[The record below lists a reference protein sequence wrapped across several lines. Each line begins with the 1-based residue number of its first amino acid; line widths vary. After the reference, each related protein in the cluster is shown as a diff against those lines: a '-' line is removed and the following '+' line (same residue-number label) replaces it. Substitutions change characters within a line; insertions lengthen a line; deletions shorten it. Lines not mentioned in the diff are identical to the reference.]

1 MLRLSIN
8 TVFELAQ
15 ATDCLIKQYKPVLTL
30 LPVTNMFPF
39 LSGYKSTTSSYVGT
53 SPLFCDPSLRL
64 MKAYLKINWLHKTEI
79 ILNFSL
85 SLGHSSVTW
94 SAKQNTS
101 HSQELFKAETK
112 GKTQIKDAHCYSIF
126 NLSRVLQKS
135 EWIKKHLL
143 SHHVPYSW

>member
-8 TVFELAQ
+8 MVSELAQ
-15 ATDCLIKQYKPVLTL
+15 ATVCLIKQYQPVLMS

-39 LSGYKSTTSSYVGT
+39 WSGYKSTTSPYVGT
-53 SPLFCDPSLRL
+53 SPLFCDRPLCL
-64 MKAYLKINWLHKTEI
+64 MTAYLKINSLQRTEI
-79 ILNFSL
+79 ILNFNL

-94 SAKQNTS
+94 SAEQNTN